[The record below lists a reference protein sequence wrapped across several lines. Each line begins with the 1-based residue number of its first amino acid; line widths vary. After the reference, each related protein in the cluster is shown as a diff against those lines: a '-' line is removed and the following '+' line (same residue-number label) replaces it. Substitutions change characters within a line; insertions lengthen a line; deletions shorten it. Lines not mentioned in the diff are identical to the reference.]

1 MSTQHT
7 DLSFAAIA
15 GRRAAVASPGFP
27 ALVTIET
34 AERLAYRA
42 LNILTDKATPRDVAT
57 EHAVLL
63 LQELTAHTTAR
74 TAMDVRDQDAT
85 DAISAKATDTV
96 RSVIEALDP
105 DNREIA
111 DRYSRLEGRYLP

>member
-1 MSTQHT
+1 MSTPSL

-42 LNILTDKATPRDVAT
+42 LNILTDKSIPSDVAT
-57 EHAVLL
+57 EHAVTM
-63 LQELTAHTTAR
+63 LQELVAHTTAR
-74 TAMDVRDQDAT
+74 TAMDVRDQDAS
-85 DAISAKATDTV
+85 DAISAKATDAV
-96 RSVIEALDP
+96 QSLIEFLDP